1 MKKNKADQ
9 LGKTLVEKVLDKKKI
24 PYKQWE
30 FNWENHDDVAHLK
43 IDEELAV
50 KNRIYKTL
58 ALTGNVTG
66 PVIAVVPL
74 STHVAYKKLAKASGN
89 KKVGMVPLK
98 DLIGITGYEHGAN
111 TPVGIHETHP
121 HYPIVLATQ
130 ALTDEKIIVSSG
142 KLGRSIEIAT
152 RDLQQVVNGKI
163 ADITEDE
170 ATE

>member
-1 MKKNKADQ
+1 MKKNKKDQ
-9 LGKTLVEKVLDKKKI
+9 LGKTLVEKVLDKKNI
-24 PYKQWE
+24 AYKQWE
-30 FNWENHDDVAHLK
+30 FDWENHDDVAQLK

-89 KKVGMVPLK
+89 KKVGMIPLK
-98 DLIGITGYEHGAN
+98 DLIAATGYEHGAN

-121 HYPIVLATQ
+121 HYPIVIDNQ
-130 ALTDEKIIVSSG
+130 ALADEKIIVSSG
-142 KLGRSIEIAT
+142 KLGRSVEIAT
-152 RDLQQVVNGKI
+152 ADLKKI
-163 ADITEDE
+163 VGATIDDITED
-170 ATE
+170 